1 MSPISHKLRSW
12 RRCRPLSIWSRQEDP
27 LSPHEQTMI
36 FMALLL
42 LGIAARGLRYVLR
55 FPLWEDETFLCVNFI
70 DKSFLELMGPL
81 THHQTAPIG
90 FLWGEA
96 AMVKVFGFH
105 ELSLRLIPF
114 LYAIGALAG
123 FAWIVRRLVQ
133 GTPALLAMAFLVP
146 AYSGIRYAA
155 EAKQYS
161 GDLFF
166 AVLLLVLAVEWWRN
180 PRNTKWLWAIVIL
193 TPLCVL
199 TSFPAVFVAG
209 GLTGWIA
216 IVLLARQQRSG
227 IAPWATLLVLLFG
240 SFGLL
245 FILSAGAQAKS
256 ELGFMQA
263 YWSAAFPPL
272 SEPWKL
278 PGWLVVTHASDLLS
292 YPAGSE
298 RGGSTLTFIF
308 VMLGLFA
315 FWRRGRWG
323 SLGLL
328 LAPFILT
335 LLAASVHRYPY
346 GGHVKFSQHLAPA
359 ICLFAGLGLAF
370 GLHRLRNK
378 PDRGRGAIVVSLS
391 ILSMFGVG
399 SMVRDTLNPHKT
411 LSDMRQRAFAEWFW
425 FTSAFDGEV
434 RYLDVDFNL
443 NLSPTLNIN
452 HTWETMFRCNKEIYM
467 PDARPV
473 GTNPKVEHLRPL
485 RCVLYRDPTHPFDE
499 AGLKDWLAEMQT
511 VYELTSF
518 DSYTIPRYNK
528 RENTMIHVDYLDIY
542 TFHERPP
549 EFPETPATPGNTLPA
564 D

>member
-1 MSPISHKLRSW
+1 MSPISRKLPSW
-12 RRCRPLSIWSRQEDP
+12 HRCRPLSIWSRQEDP
-27 LSPHEQTMI
+27 LSPREQNTI

-42 LGIAARGLRYVLR
+42 LGFAARGLRYVLR
-55 FPLWEDETFLCVNFI
+55 FPLWEDESFLCVNFI
-70 DKSFLELMGPL
+70 DKSFLALMGPL
-81 THHQTAPIG
+81 THHQAAPIG

-123 FAWIVRRLVQ
+123 FAWIVRRLVR
-133 GTPALLAMAFLVP
+133 GTPALLAMAFLAP

-166 AVLLLVLAVEWWRN
+166 AVIILILAIEWWRN
-180 PRNTKWLWAIVIL
+180 PRNTKWLWAIAIL
-193 TPLCVL
+193 TPLAVL
-199 TSFPAVFVAG
+199 TSYPAVFVAG
-209 GLTGWIA
+209 GVTGWIA
-216 IVLLARQQRSG
+216 IVLLARKQRSG
-227 IAPWATLLVLLFG
+227 LIPWATLLVLLFA

-245 FILSAGAQAKS
+245 YFLSAGAQA
-256 ELGFMQA
+256 EIDLGFMQA

-278 PGWLVVTHASDLLS
+278 PVWLVVTHASDLLS
-292 YPAGSE
+292 FPAGSE
-298 RGGSTLTFIF
+298 RGGSTITFIL
-308 VMLGLFA
+308 VIVGLITLK
-315 FWRRGRWG
+315 RQGQWG
-323 SLGLL
+323 YLGLL

-335 LLAASVHRYPY
+335 LLAASLQRYPY
-346 GGHVKFSQHLAPA
+346 GGHVKFAQHLAPA
-359 ICLFAGLGLAF
+359 ICLIAGLGLASWM
-370 GLHRLRNK
+370 HRLRNN
-378 PDRGRGAIVVSLS
+378 PDRGRGAIIVALS
-391 ILSMFGVG
+391 ILSMVGIG

-443 NLSPTLNIN
+443 NLSPTLNVN

-467 PDARPV
+467 PDARPI
-473 GTNPKVEHLRPL
+473 GTNPKEEHLRPL

-499 AGLKDWLAEMQT
+499 AGLKDWLDDMQT
-511 VYELTSF
+511 LYELTSF

-528 RENTMIHVDYLDIY
+528 RENAMYHVDYLDIY
-542 TFHERPP
+542 TFHERPRNS
-549 EFPETPATPGNTLPA
+549 GNPR
-564 D
+564 